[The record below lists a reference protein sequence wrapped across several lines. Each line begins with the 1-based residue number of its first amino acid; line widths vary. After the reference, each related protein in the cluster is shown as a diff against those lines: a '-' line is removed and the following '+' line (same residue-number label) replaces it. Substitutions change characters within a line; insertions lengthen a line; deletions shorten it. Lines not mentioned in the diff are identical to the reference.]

1 MALVVADR
9 VKETTTST
17 GTGAIS
23 LGGAEPNFRTFSSV
37 LSDAD
42 TTYYAII
49 DDSNLAF
56 EVGLG
61 TYASSGNTITRT
73 TVLASS
79 NSNNA
84 VNFSAGTK
92 DVFLTY
98 PADKSVNRDASG
110 NVSVSGGVT
119 ATSFTGNITGNVT
132 GNVTGAVTAT
142 QVDLTGQGD
151 LRLQD
156 SSGGQY
162 VALQAAATVGSSF
175 TLTLPTAD
183 GSADEFLKT
192 DGSGNLS
199 FGAAGGGFTSLQIF
213 TTSGTWTKPSGISK
227 VKVYVTGGGGGGGGA
242 TGGYGGCG
250 GGGAG
255 GTAVE
260 VIDVSSV
267 ADVTVTIG
275 ASGSG
280 TSAGNGVA
288 GGDSTF
294 GSYCTG
300 GGGSGGTG
308 GAIFGASGG
317 NGGSGSGGD
326 VNFQGGRG
334 GGGIGTSTNTYKGG
348 MGGSS
353 IYGGNGAGGV
363 SIANGQGA
371 TTYGGGGGGSSGHSS
386 SNRTG
391 GGGQGGIVIVEEYA

>member
-49 DDSNLAF
+49 DDNNLAF

-119 ATSFTGNITGNVT
+119 AT
-132 GNVTGAVTAT
+132 

-156 SSGGQY
+156 ASGGQY

-199 FGAAGGGFTSLQIF
+199 FGAAGGGFTSMQVF
-213 TTSGTWTKPSGISK
+213 TSSGTYTKPSGISK
-227 VKVYVTGGGGGGGGA
+227 VRVYVTGGGGGGGGSS
-242 TGGYGGCG
+242 TGNHGGA

-255 GTAVE
+255 GTSVK
-260 VIDVSSV
+260 VVDVSSISTV
-267 ADVTVTIG
+267 AVTIG
-275 ASGSG
+275 SGGSAGSG
-280 TSAGNGVA
+280 ADGSSGGN
-288 GGDSTF
+288 SSF
-294 GSYCTG
+294 GSY
-300 GGGSGGTG
+300 GT
-308 GAIFGASGG
+308 G
-317 NGGSGSGGD
+317 NGGSGGDGGAESFGYAGGTGGTASAGDYNITGGD
-326 VNFQGGRG
+326 GGSTPAANYNGGTGGSSFYGGGGRG
-334 GGGIGTSTNTYKGG
+334 GARFASSAEAGKAY
-348 MGGSS
+348 GS
-353 IYGGNGAGGV
+353 
-363 SIANGQGA
+363 
-371 TTYGGGGGGSSGHSS
+371 GGGGNYSSGAD
-386 SNRTG
+386 G
-391 GGGQGGIVIVEEYA
+391 KAGIIVVEEYA